1 MKSTR
6 ELLPDCRGAATRR
19 EEGEQQEEPR
29 EETEDPAIE
38 TIVYLHR
45 KLNDTTA
52 REETEHPAMQSVVY
66 KDRKLI

>member
-1 MKSTR
+1 MDMHAFASFAFA
-6 ELLPDCRGAATRR
+6 PVVAFQRGLFAPT
-19 EEGEQQEEPR
+19 
-29 EETEDPAIE
+29 IE